1 MTTIDLRSDTVTKPD
16 EAMRR
21 AMATAEVGDDVFG
34 EDPTVRRLE
43 EETAA
48 LLGQE
53 AGLFVPSGTMGNQIG
68 LHLHGRP
75 GGEVICDSRSHVVF
89 YEMGAMAALSGL
101 LPRTLETAWGQLPA
115 AAVEAQIAPDVNYRA
130 RTVLILAENSHN
142 VCGGT
147 IYQPEELDAL
157 VALARRRGLPIH
169 LDGARLWNAAVA
181 AGVPESR
188 FSAAVDTV
196 NVCLSKGLGAPVG
209 SVLCASAAH
218 IKEARRVRKMLG
230 GGMRQVGVLAA
241 AGLVALTNRARLAA
255 DHAHARRLA
264 ETLAELPGTE
274 IDLERVVTNI
284 VVFGVTAEFFRGGLE
299 AGQDPIDE
307 LLTRLKERGVLAVRI
322 SPTRARFTTHGDI
335 GREDIEAAT
344 AAIRACAAA

>member
-1 MTTIDLRSDTVTKPD
+1 MNTLIDLRSDTVTKPD
-16 EAMRR
+16 DAMRA
-21 AMATAEVGDDVFG
+21 AMAMAEVGDDVFG

-48 LLGQE
+48 LLGHE

-75 GGEVICDSRSHVVF
+75 GSEVICDSRSHVVF
-89 YEMGAMAALSGL
+89 YEMGALAALSGL
-101 LPRTLETAWGQLPA
+101 LPRTIETAWGQLEA
-115 AAVEAQIAPDVNYRA
+115 GEVEAQIAPDVSYRA
-130 RTVLILAENSHN
+130 RTALILVENSHN

-147 IYQPEELDAL
+147 IYQPAQLDAL

-169 LDGARLWNAAVA
+169 LDGARLWNAAAA

-188 FSAAVDTV
+188 FAAGVDTV

-218 IKEARRVRKMLG
+218 VKEARRVRKMFG

-241 AGLVALTNRARLAA
+241 AGLVALGNRARLATDH
-255 DHAHARRLA
+255 DHAKVLA
-264 ETLAELPGTE
+264 ETLADLQGTVV
-274 IDLERVVTNI
+274 DLDHVVTNI
-284 VVFGVTAEFFRGGLE
+284 VVFGVTAEFFRGSLP

-307 LLTRLKERGVLAVRI
+307 LLARLKERGVLAVRI
-322 SPTRARFTTHGDI
+322 SATRARFTTHGDI
-335 GREDIEAAT
+335 DRAGIDAAV
-344 AAIRACAAA
+344 AAIRACAA